1 MNKKIIIGTANFN
14 YKYGISNF
22 KFKKK
27 ELKFVLFKNLL
38 KKKINYF
45 DTSFDY
51 KLTNNEYKRYI
62 LSLIEYQENRP

>member
-38 KKKINYF
+38 KKK
-45 DTSFDY
+45 
-51 KLTNNEYKRYI
+51 
-62 LSLIEYQENRP
+62 LIISIHHLIIS